1 MAAVTIAIVGARD
14 VAKEFGKKGT
24 ASDITLYNQVTEGH
38 AITCVEPTNFPEKIA
53 PLLLALGMADRCLLV
68 IDQLSRPIAETLAVT
83 DLHDVP
89 TTIVLGPSVG
99 EEEVA
104 RLLKGSRFEAA
115 PKLPLDFPAL
125 RQLVDGWAP
134 RPAEGP
140 VAVPIDH
147 AFPVKGVGA
156 VALGV
161 VRAGILHAHEKL
173 RLYPTPKSVEIR
185 SIQVHDV
192 EVSEASNGERVGVAL
207 KGIDPDELSRGQILA
222 PEGSLHVGPSL
233 RGTEL
238 VPCRYHRT
246 PWGEGAQMHLVAGLQ
261 IVPVSVGSRD
271 ADCVVFTADRPVA
284 FRPGQRAYVLDLS
297 ATAGPRI
304 AARVSLHDGPG

>member
-1 MAAVTIAIVGARD
+1 MAGVTIAIVGARD

-24 ASDITLYNQVTEGH
+24 ASDVTMFNQVTEGH
-38 AITCVEPTNFPEKIA
+38 AVSCVEPTNFPEKVA
-53 PLLLALGMADRCLLV
+53 PLFIALGMADRALLV
-68 IDQLSRPIAETLAVT
+68 IDQLSRAIAETIAVA
-83 DLHDVP
+83 DLYEVP

-99 EEEVA
+99 GEEVG
-104 RLLKGSRFEAA
+104 RLLKGTRFEDA
-115 PKLPLDFPAL
+115 PRSALDYPSL
-125 RQLVDGWAP
+125 RQLLDGWMP
-134 RPAEGP
+134 RIEDGP

-161 VRAGILHAHEKL
+161 VRMGTLRAHEKL
-173 RLYPTPKSVEIR
+173 RLWPTPKLVEVR

-192 EVSEASNGERVGVAL
+192 EVPQAMGGDRVGVAL
-207 KGIDPDELSRGQILA
+207 KGVDPDELARGQILA
-222 PEGSLHVGPSL
+222 PEGSLHASPSL
-233 RGTEL
+233 LGIDL

-246 PWGEGAQMHLVAGLQ
+246 PWGEGAQMHLAAGLQ
-261 IVPVSVGSRD
+261 VVPVAVGAREEKQ
-271 ADCVVFTADRPVA
+271 AIFTADRPVA

-304 AARVSLHDGPG
+304 AARVSLQDGPG